1 MRNIKVCIKGGFK
14 SNHMYLHYIRNWC
27 EGILMI
33 KTYLDFKLILSQKD
47 QHERIPVLN
56 EPSLSN

>member
-14 SNHMYLHYIRNWC
+14 SNHIYLHYIRNWC

-33 KTYLDFKLILSQKD
+33 KTYLDFKLILAEYEMD
-47 QHERIPVLN
+47 TN
-56 EPSLSN
+56 EVIFDSKN